1 MEVLIKSYI
10 SIEKTNGN
18 NAQNSTIYF
27 YNINQSYAMR
37 SRRWRH
43 KQTLNNLALYQQK
56 EKRRISICS
65 TISDLQP

>member
-56 EKRRISICS
+56 
-65 TISDLQP
+65 

>member
-1 MEVLIKSYI
+1 MEVLIKSY
-10 SIEKTNGN
+10 IEKTNGN